1 MSHSFALEFYKRG
14 CLAVGPDFGCSTPRP
29 ENSEAP
35 LVDRPKYRSRS
46 RRLSAEMH
54 EVTHSTSKPQ
64 ALDNTD
70 WLKTLAIVAV
80 SVGHIGYFFL
90 EDDLWWSVFGRLAA
104 PTLFFFIGYAQ
115 TRTVPP
121 HWIWLGF
128 ILTLLESWNAGWTWV
143 PTNIL
148 FSFALIRIARPHVQ
162 VLLQHHGWSAF
173 ALLVSALF
181 AMLPIASPIVD
192 YGAEGWLWALFGLQ
206 HRMYVDGRSTPDAH
220 GTAQSTAP
228 PAHALVKNLG
238 LMRLL
243 ACAIAAVVYVWQEQ
257 NEFAFSQTQ
266 LATIILGIGVLST
279 CLCLFRRGPSR
290 VQPPE
295 AIAGALRFISRHTLV
310 IYAIQLAASELVKKL
325 LPDLVP

>member
-1 MSHSFALEFYKRG
+1 
-14 CLAVGPDFGCSTPRP
+14 
-29 ENSEAP
+29 
-35 LVDRPKYRSRS
+35 
-46 RRLSAEMH
+46 MH
-54 EVTHSTSKPQ
+54 EVRHSTSKPQ

-128 ILTLLESWNAGWTWV
+128 ILTLLESWNAGWTGV

-173 ALLVSALF
+173 ALLISALF

-228 PAHALVKNLG
+228 PAHAFVKNLG
-238 LMRLL
+238 PMRLV

-257 NEFAFSQTQ
+257 KEFAFSQAQ
-266 LATIILGIGVLST
+266 LTTVIFGIGVLST

-290 VQPPE
+290 VQPPK
-295 AIAGALRFISRHTLV
+295 AIAGALRFIGRHTLV